1 MALLI
6 FVFHIY
12 LWYLQVTLVLDI
24 IQDILYN
31 TNL

>member
-12 LWYLQVTLVLDI
+12 LWYFQVTLVLDI

>member
-12 LWYLQVTLVLDI
+12 LWYLQATLVLDI

>member
-1 MALLI
+1 MAFLI

-24 IQDILYN
+24 IQDILDN